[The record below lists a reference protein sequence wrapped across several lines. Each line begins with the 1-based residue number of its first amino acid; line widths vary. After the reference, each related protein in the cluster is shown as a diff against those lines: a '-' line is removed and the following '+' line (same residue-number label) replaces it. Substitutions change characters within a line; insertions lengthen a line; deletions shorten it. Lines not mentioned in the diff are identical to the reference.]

1 MEATLEA
8 VRRTGKGKNEARRLR
23 ASGKVPAVVY
33 GAQKAGDAVA
43 PVAVGVDP
51 KQMLR
56 ILRSGSGVNT
66 LITLNVA
73 GESTQ
78 KVLVREFQLDPV
90 TQNLLHADFY
100 RVNLERKIAVKVP
113 LVLHGEP
120 RGVKQQGGILEF
132 LHKEV
137 EVECLPTAIPEHI
150 DIDVSELELGQAIYV
165 KDLATTAAWA
175 PLSDA
180 DLMLVHVVSVKEVAE
195 PAAEAAAPATAAAP
209 AAGTE
214 PEVIKKGKTEKEGD
228 DKDKPKK

>member
-66 LITLNVA
+66 LITLNVT

-137 EVECLPTAIPEHI
+137 EVECLPTAIPEHL

-180 DLMLVHVVSVKEVAE
+180 DLMLVHVVNVKEVVEPAAE
-195 PAAEAAAPATAAAP
+195 PAAAATAAAP

-214 PEVIKKGKTEKEGD
+214 PEVIKKGKTEKESD

>member
-90 TQNLLHADFY
+90 TQKQLDRGYRMVEILKQGQYQPLHVVDQVMAIY
-100 RVNLERKIAVKVP
+100 AAN
-113 LVLHGEP
+113 
-120 RGVKQQGGILEF
+120 QGGLDNVPRNKVRTWEAQF
-132 LHKEV
+132 LNFMKEQHPEVRELIGKTREITPEV
-137 EVECLPTAIPEHI
+137 EKQLNASIEFFNKQFKA
-150 DIDVSELELGQAIYV
+150 
-165 KDLATTAAWA
+165 
-175 PLSDA
+175 
-180 DLMLVHVVSVKEVAE
+180 
-195 PAAEAAAPATAAAP
+195 
-209 AAGTE
+209 
-214 PEVIKKGKTEKEGD
+214 
-228 DKDKPKK
+228 